1 MNATVFLYISF
12 SIIPIIAAHR
22 MMPRDV
28 VEICYRS
35 EHGSIIEDD
44 LSAVGFDGADIISK
58 DDLSAVLDGADITSD
73 GDLSAAIGHG
83 AAGINVGDL
92 SASVVD
98 EDQ

>member
-58 DDLSAVLDGADITSD
+58 DDLSAVPDGAGMISE
-73 GDLSAAIGHG
+73 GDLSAVVDD
-83 AAGINVGDL
+83 AGIISGDDDT
-92 SASVVD
+92 AA
-98 EDQ
+98 